1 MEPDE
6 KTTFLNHLLPVPLV
20 GSSPSHLIPWTE
32 ESFQAET
39 TYMQMLSS
47 PLQGEPPTFH
57 FFVVTP
63 LKSKHMYKNYLAF
76 IFILVYEK
84 VI

>member
-1 MEPDE
+1 MAYIQ
-6 KTTFLNHLLPVPLV
+6 K
-20 GSSPSHLIPWTE
+20 
-32 ESFQAET
+32 
-39 TYMQMLSS
+39 LSS
-47 PLQGEPPTFH
+47 PLQGEPPTCQ

-84 VI
+84 VITILNQ